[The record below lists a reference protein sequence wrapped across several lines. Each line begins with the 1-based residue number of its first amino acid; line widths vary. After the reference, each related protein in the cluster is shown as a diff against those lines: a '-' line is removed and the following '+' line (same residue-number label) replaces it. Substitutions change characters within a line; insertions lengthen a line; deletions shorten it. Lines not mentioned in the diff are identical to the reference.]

1 MKYRRFHCQ
10 NPKWE
15 VQLVSNTD
23 SIEPV
28 ENNFYPIL
36 IALVNF
42 AALLTMTMETMA
54 YSVELW
60 DFIFILGG
68 VYFSTK
74 FVRLLKGAHEFSETR
89 VSPQDRTSF
98 PTKGVYAN
106 IRNPVGA
113 ACIYM
118 NIAYA
123 CFARSFA
130 LIPIVPMFV
139 ALWYIYAA
147 YEERIMIKR
156 FGDEYR
162 EYMKGTSMFRGGGLD
177 QQRLASSGYDM
188 Y

>member
-1 MKYRRFHCQ
+1 MSDNDDYG
-10 NPKWE
+10 
-15 VQLVSNTD
+15 
-23 SIEPV
+23 I

-36 IALVNF
+36 IALINF
-42 AALLTMTMETMA
+42 SVLLILTMDYMA
-54 YSVELW
+54 NSVELW
-60 DFIFILGG
+60 DFIFILAG
-68 VYFSTK
+68 VYFSMK
-74 FVRLLKGAHEFSETR
+74 FVRLMKGAHDFPQTR
-89 VSPQDRTSF
+89 TSPSDRESF
-98 PTKGVYAN
+98 PTKGIYAS

-118 NIAYA
+118 NIAYV

-130 LIPIVPMFV
+130 LIPVVPVFI
-139 ALWYIYAA
+139 ALWYIYAS

-162 EYMKGTSMFRGGGLD
+162 EYMKGTSMFRGGGFD